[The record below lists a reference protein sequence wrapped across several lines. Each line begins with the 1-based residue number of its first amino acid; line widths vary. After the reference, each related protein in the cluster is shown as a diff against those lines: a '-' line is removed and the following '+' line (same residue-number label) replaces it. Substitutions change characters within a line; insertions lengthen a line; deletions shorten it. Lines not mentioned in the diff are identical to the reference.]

1 MKSKTFEVYKITN
14 LINNKIYIGITN
26 QGAGVRFQKHLSDAL
41 HGSPFP
47 IHNALRKYGR
57 QNFSLEIIEFCKNSE
72 ELKEREKY
80 WISFYNANDRSI
92 GYNMTEGGD
101 GTFGR
106 TLSEET
112 KEKIRQKAIGRKAS
126 EETKKKMSEL
136 RKGYK
141 ITDNVRNVF
150 NKCNAN
156 RSKKVLQF
164 DLDGN
169 FLNEYASISEAAKAS
184 KTDRNVI
191 ARWLKMDDDY
201 KFTIKSKRKTRL
213 PKFIWILKKEE
224 LKEIA

>member
-47 IHNALRKYGR
+47 IHNALRKYGK
-57 QNFSLEIIEFCKNSE
+57 QSFSLEIIEFCKTAE
-72 ELKEREKY
+72 ELKDREKY
-80 WISFYNANDRSI
+80 WIAFYKSNDRSI

-106 TLSEET
+106 SHSEET

-126 EETKKKMSEL
+126 EETKKKMSEK
-136 RKGYK
+136 RKGHK
-141 ITDNVRNVF
+141 ITETTRKIF
-150 NKCNAN
+150 EAYNAKH
-156 RSKKVLQF
+156 SKKVLQF

-169 FLNEYASISEAAKAS
+169 FLNEYSSISEAAKAS
-184 KTDRNVI
+184 GMDRNVI
-191 ARWLKMDDDY
+191 AKWLRIDDEY
-201 KFTIKSKRKTRL
+201 KFTVKSKRKHGL
-213 PKFIWILKKEE
+213 PRFIWTLKKEE
-224 LKEIA
+224 LKEAA